1 MRSLVAVPAAAV
13 LLAGMSAAT
22 VVATAEPASAAPAS
36 VSAASAL
43 PTCPGVRVMRHALY
57 TREMLKAAYIHV
69 FYDARTR
76 TVCAFLNSTY
86 ATWGTRKHMLIRVKI
101 CSSPSKRHGQCIGQL
116 QSDYRAGWYTGRT
129 STVRLHVPRGCIMA
143 TGRIYWGKHYGLTHT
158 TSTFCVGGVL
168 T

>member
-22 VVATAEPASAAPAS
+22 VVATAKPASAAPAS

-86 ATWGTRKHMLIRVKI
+86 ATRGTRKHMLIRVKV
-101 CSSPSKRHGQCIGQL
+101 CASPSERYGQCIGQL
-116 QSDYRAGWYTGRT
+116 QSAYRAGRSTGRAD
-129 STVRLHVPRGCIMA
+129 TVRLRVPRGCIMA
-143 TGRIYWGKHYGLTHT
+143 TCRISWG
-158 TSTFCVGGVL
+158 
-168 T
+168 